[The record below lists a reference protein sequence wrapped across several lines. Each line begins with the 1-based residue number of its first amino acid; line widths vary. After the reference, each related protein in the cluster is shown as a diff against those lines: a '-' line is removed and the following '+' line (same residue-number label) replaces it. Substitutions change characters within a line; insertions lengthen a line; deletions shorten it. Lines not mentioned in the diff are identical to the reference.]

1 MHFVSYS
8 CIHSFAALI
17 HSASVLVLQGI
28 VRPPQQA
35 LQVDRYVNWYLQCS
49 VMSIATVL
57 ISVYS
62 MRKKRLRTTSGQ
74 GLIRK
79 AILGNDVNLTEERSE
94 PRVVQG
100 TCLKEGETAWKW
112 GRGVGW
118 EETSKRMGFLSIRG

>member
-1 MHFVSYS
+1 
-8 CIHSFAALI
+8 
-17 HSASVLVLQGI
+17 
-28 VRPPQQA
+28 
-35 LQVDRYVNWYLQCS
+35 
-49 VMSIATVL
+49 MSIATVL

-94 PRVVQG
+94 PRVVKG
-100 TCLKEGETAWKW
+100 TCLAEGETDWKW

-118 EETSKRMGFLSIRG
+118 EEASKRMGFLSIRG